1 MANLQ
6 AKELSAVVARV
17 GSKGSKVN
25 QKDSFTKI
33 KGLKA
38 QVCRTWNSLYQVHTI
53 SYPFTIHARQQFQ
66 IRHYMG
72 VSAFLIEIGFNKLGL
87 FYRLDKSEEV
97 CMLEKR
103 LCDVD

>member
-1 MANLQ
+1 MTAP
-6 AKELSAVVARV
+6 LSLTIRLVV
-17 GSKGSKVN
+17 
-25 QKDSFTKI
+25 QKTF
-33 KGLKA
+33 L
-38 QVCRTWNSLYQVHTI
+38 SLTMH
-53 SYPFTIHARQQFQ
+53 SLDGQQFQ

-103 LCDVD
+103 LGDVD